1 MFRFL
6 QVLVLAASMAVLVAC
21 GGDTS
26 PEPGGGLAV
35 VAGNYPL
42 AEFTERVGGPLVR
55 VTNLAAPGVE
65 PHDVELTPQQIE
77 VVGSADLLVVIPGYQ
92 PALDDAIDAAGAG
105 DRVLD
110 AMAGVRALTGG
121 GEEQDERD
129 PHAWLDPTLAATMV
143 DNIARRL
150 AEIDAPNAATYAA
163 NAAAYTASLQA
174 LDAEYRAGLANCERR
189 DFITSHAAFGYLAA
203 RYNLVQQPIAGL
215 SPETEPSPQ
224 QIQSVIEFARE
235 HDVKV
240 IFFEELVSP
249 DLAETIASEVGATTL
264 VLSPM
269 ETRTEEQASAGKDLV
284 SIARDNLGNLREALG
299 CR

>member
-1 MFRFL
+1 M
-6 QVLVLAASMAVLVAC
+6 AALVAC
-21 GGDTS
+21 GGDAS

-77 VVGSADLLVVIPGYQ
+77 DVGSADLLVVIPGYQ
-92 PALDDAIDAAGAG
+92 PALDDAIDAAGSG

-110 AMAGVRALTGG
+110 AMAGVRALAGEG

-150 AEIDAPNAATYAA
+150 AEIDAGNAATYAA
-163 NAAAYTASLQA
+163 NAATYTAGLQA
-174 LDAEYRAGLANCERR
+174 LDAEYQAGLADCERR

-224 QIQSVIEFARE
+224 QIQAVIEFARE

-269 ETRTEEQASAGKDLV
+269 ETRTKEQASAGKDLV